1 MMGSLRAVTHR
12 PFMTTQEVAH
22 MLGIRDEQLRNQ
34 LPRLQADEGF
44 PLQMPHQKRPKL
56 FRRDAVERWLERA
69 GTMMLA
75 DIEEAECLG
84 MTTAQIHVLTRAR
97 RRA

>member
-1 MMGSLRAVTHR
+1 MMGSLEKQTHR
-12 PFMTTQEVAH
+12 LFLTTQEVAH
-22 MLGIRDEQLRNQ
+22 MLGISDDQLRNQ

-44 PLQMPHQKRPKL
+44 PLQMPQQKRPKL

-69 GTMMLA
+69 SNMTLA

-84 MTTAQIHVLTRAR
+84 LTVGNVHAMVQAR
-97 RRA
+97 RSA